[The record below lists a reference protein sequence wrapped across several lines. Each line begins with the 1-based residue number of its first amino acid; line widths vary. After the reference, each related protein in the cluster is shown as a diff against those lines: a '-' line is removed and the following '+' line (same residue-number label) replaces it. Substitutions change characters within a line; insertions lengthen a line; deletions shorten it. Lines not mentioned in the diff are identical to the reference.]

1 MNYNRFYFDR
11 LPKFTYI
18 FKKRLCDELSKNSL
32 LSIKDY
38 IKIYFDFYELN
49 SAYEFFKDYKVN
61 RDEMVFSIFLND
73 IRSIIHIERKIRLED
88 VDEEF
93 QIQLELVLDMPP
105 VENTVNLMFEVERDY
120 FGGFSNWEE
129 GSFWFEDFYNKVI
142 QSDEV
147 LNYLNLYPNNIGINQ
162 NVDL

>member
-1 MNYNRFYFDR
+1 MNYNKFYFDR

-18 FKKRLCDELSKNSL
+18 LKKRLCDELSKNSS

-49 SAYEFFKDYKVN
+49 SAYDFFKDYKVN
-61 RDEMVFSIFLND
+61 SDKMVFSIFLND
-73 IRSIIHIERKIRLED
+73 FESIINIERKIRLED
-88 VDEEF
+88 VDGEF
-93 QIQLELVLDMPP
+93 QIELELVLDMPP
-105 VENTVNLMFEVERDY
+105 VDNRVNQMLEVERDY
-120 FGGFSNWEE
+120 FGDFSNWEE

-147 LNYLNLYPNNIGINQ
+147 LNSLNLYPKSIRINQ
-162 NVDL
+162 NADL